1 MLKISRALPKRL
13 HPVCQS
19 MPTILYGSVKEQDH
33 DIHQHQALLKIK
45 NQHSVPFRWDHFET
59 TQWHYHAAW
68 RDYRNGFQKVIMD
81 LSLIGSRGSGEPQH
95 RGIVTQP
102 YAYNPH
108 QPSNTSCSRM
118 TLFPETSAI
127 KKYPLTLNHYVGSFE
142 RYISRKQDNRR
153 RREVRTDTT
162 DVCS

>member
-1 MLKISRALPKRL
+1 MRSAIAPHSRLATAPVLAALPLHSHACCLVAPDCHQRQSPTSSLQLLPMMSRTHWSRDWHPAHRL
-13 HPVCQS
+13 AAYLP
-19 MPTILYGSVKEQDH
+19 P
-33 DIHQHQALLKIK
+33 QA
-45 NQHSVPFRWDHFET
+45 
-59 TQWHYHAAW
+59 
-68 RDYRNGFQKVIMD
+68 
-81 LSLIGSRGSGEPQH
+81 SRFGRSGEPQH

-153 RREVRTDTT
+153 SREVRTDTT